1 MTIKPSP
8 QIPQK
13 SAPSK
18 APAKQAAPSDC
29 GCPHAAPAPQESIQ
43 ISGNF
48 EPPKNDPPKDPQD
61 PKKPPQDP
69 PADPTKAKVSVYAQ
83 DPYVD
88 GPMIMDVPKAEIGNN
103 LQSDRAVIRDNRE
116 HAKPDAQGNYL
127 LAEHGD
133 GISQVNALVF
143 TNETLNLFE
152 EYRGSEIPWATR
164 GSQLSVT
171 PHKQEGR
178 NAYYSR
184 WGGGTN
190 YFYSHSPGLDTV
202 MKTANSTDV
211 VSHET
216 GHALLDGLRPGYFG
230 THDDETGAFHEA
242 FGDCAAMLMG
252 LKIAGN
258 DDRVLEATGGSLREH
273 NVISSLAEEFGAARA
288 FDNSDPSDDHKIWL
302 RTALNSFT
310 YKDPKDIP
318 PGRGDDDN
326 LGREVHSFSRLF
338 SAAFY
343 DTIESV
349 YMQSIYDDKQ
359 CPKEALKTAERVTG
373 PLLTRAIE
381 GGSTSRA
388 RFKEIA
394 LGMIAADKAQNDG
407 KYSDGIKKVFLDR
420 KIITAEDLAADEA
433 RRASV
438 PSLQLPEGLSKAN
451 SVNFL
456 EANAEALGIPADAQ
470 YVPDG
475 VTKNGKGETFVS
487 FRYSEEVPVTVAGL
501 EDKVTD
507 VQGGVNLVFDASGKL
522 IDRVHDEINAET
534 VEREMLGIA
543 NMQAKN
549 AVIDKEQ
556 LQLFKSGGEEHL
568 FKSQIDG
575 NKIVRIPISGCDH
588 GHEGHHH

>member
-8 QIPQK
+8 QIIQKPAPQK
-13 SAPSK
+13 ASS
-18 APAKQAAPSDC
+18 PAAVAGDC
-29 GCPHAAPAPQESIQ
+29 GCSHPTSPQESLN

-48 EPPKNDPPKDPQD
+48 QPPKDEPPKE
-61 PKKPPQDP
+61 KPPQDP
-69 PADPTKAKVSVYAQ
+69 PQNPPADPAKAKVAVYSQ
-83 DPYVD
+83 DPYVS
-88 GPMIMDVPKAEIGNN
+88 GPIIMEVPKAEVGDN
-103 LQSDRAVIRDNRE
+103 LQSDRVKIRDNRE

-164 GSQLSVT
+164 GSQISVT

-184 WGGGTN
+184 FGGGTN

-211 VSHET
+211 VAHET

-230 THDDETGAFHEA
+230 THDAETGAFHEA

-252 LKIAGN
+252 LRIAVN
-258 DDRVLEATGGSLREH
+258 HDHVMEATGGSLRKH

-288 FDNSDPSDDHKIWL
+288 FDNDDPSDDHKIWL

-310 YKDPKDIP
+310 YKDPSEIP

-359 CPKEALKTAERVTG
+359 CPKDALKTAEQVTG
-373 PLLTRAIE
+373 PLLTQAIE
-381 GGSTSRA
+381 SGSTSRA

-420 KIITAEDLAADEA
+420 KIITPEDLAADEA

-438 PSLQLPEGLSKAN
+438 PNLQLPAGLSNSN
-451 SVNFL
+451 SVDFL
-456 EANAEALGIPADAQ
+456 EAHTEALGLPADAK
-470 YVPDG
+470 YSPDN
-475 VTKNGKGETFVS
+475 VSRNGQGQTFVS
-487 FRYSEEVPVTVAGL
+487 YRYKEEVPVTVAGL

-522 IDRVHDEINAET
+522 IDRVHTAINAET
-534 VEREMLGIA
+534 IQREMAGIEDMYA
-543 NMQAKN
+543 SNKL
-549 AVIDKEQ
+549 IEKER
-556 LQLFKSGGEEHL
+556 LELFKSTGQEHL
-568 FKSQIDG
+568 YKSQIDG

-588 GHEGHHH
+588 GPDGHQH

>member
-18 APAKQAAPSDC
+18 APAKAAAQGDC
-29 GCPHAAPAPQESIQ
+29 GCPHAAPAPQESVQ
-43 ISGNF
+43 ISKNF
-48 EPPKNDPPKDPQD
+48 EPPKDDPPKDPQ
-61 PKKPPQDP
+61 KPPQDP
-69 PADPTKAKVSVYAQ
+69 PADPTKAKVAVYQQ
-83 DPYVD
+83 DPYVAS
-88 GPMIMDVPKAEIGNN
+88 PIIMEVPKAEIGQN
-103 LQSDRAVIRDNRE
+103 LASDRVRITDARE
-116 HAKPDAQGNYL
+116 HAKPDAHGNYL
-127 LAEHGD
+127 EPEHGD

-152 EYRGSEIPWATR
+152 EYRGSDIAWATR
-164 GSQLSVT
+164 SQQITVV

-184 WGGGTN
+184 WGGGTA

-216 GHALLDGLRPGYFG
+216 GHAMLDGLRPGYFG
-230 THDDETGAFHEA
+230 THDLETGAFHEA
-242 FGDCAAMLMG
+242 FGDCAAMLMNMR
-252 LKIAGN
+252 LPVNHDK
-258 DDRVLEATGGSLREH
+258 VMEASGGSLRNT
-273 NVISSLAEEFGAARA
+273 NVISSLAEEFGAAVR
-288 FDNSDPSDDHKIWL
+288 FDNDDPSDDHKIWL
-302 RTALNSFT
+302 RTALNDFT
-310 YKDPKDIP
+310 YKDPSELP
-318 PGRGDDDN
+318 PGRGDDN
-326 LGREVHSFSRLF
+326 NMGAQVHSFSRLF
-338 SAAFY
+338 SGAFY
-343 DTIESV
+343 DAVESV

-359 CPKEALKTAERVTG
+359 CPKEALTTTEKVLG
-373 PLLTRAIE
+373 PLLVRSIE
-381 GGSTSRA
+381 GGSTSKA
-388 RFKEIA
+388 RFKELA

-407 KYSDGIKKVFLDR
+407 KYSDGLKNVFLKR
-420 KIITAEDLAADEA
+420 KIITADDLAADEA

-438 PSLQLPEGLSKAN
+438 PNLQLPEGLSKAN

-456 EANAEALGIPADAQ
+456 EANTEALGIPADAK

-501 EDKVTD
+501 EGKVTD

-522 IDRVHDEINAET
+522 IDRIHDEINAET
-534 VEREMLGIA
+534 IADEMAGIA
-543 NMQAKN
+543 QMQADN
-549 AVIDKEQ
+549 AVVEKEQ
-556 LQLFKSGGEEHL
+556 LELFKSAGQEHL

-588 GHEGHHH
+588 GHEGHHHH